1 MRAEEGWVRE
11 LSRFVASFG
20 VSQSLWWKRKRIAVS
35 LLLGMCCG
43 DDEKVD
49 GFGILLLIEGMRI

>member
-1 MRAEEGWVRE
+1 M
-11 LSRFVASFG
+11 
-20 VSQSLWWKRKRIAVS
+20 S